1 METVLVL
8 VVFLSHFVR
17 LSVNIGE
24 MYDDCLDPL
33 VLIAVPVDW
42 IQDFNSHGDR
52 KINMYKVWILHVFS

>member
-1 METVLVL
+1 
-8 VVFLSHFVR
+8 
-17 LSVNIGE
+17 

-42 IQDFNSHGDR
+42 IQDFNSHGDC